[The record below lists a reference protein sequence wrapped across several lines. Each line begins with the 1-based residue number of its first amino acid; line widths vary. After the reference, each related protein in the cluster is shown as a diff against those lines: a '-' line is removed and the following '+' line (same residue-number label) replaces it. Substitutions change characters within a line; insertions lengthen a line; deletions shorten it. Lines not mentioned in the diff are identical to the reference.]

1 MGDCVWLCM
10 LLAVVCSQEEPL
22 EGPDEGFIGCL
33 GWWGRGLCVPKCV
46 CSLGDW
52 PRVTVVH
59 PGLAWEIY

>member
-33 GWWGRGLCVPKCV
+33 GWGGEGAV
-46 CSLGDW
+46 CAQVCLQ
-52 PRVTVVH
+52 PR
-59 PGLAWEIY
+59 